1 MAAAWPSFTQWPD
14 SHGCVDRIK
23 ATERTESQTL
33 DSGGRLIA
41 KLQSCVLFLVCFGFD
56 HEEIGKSFERETEV
70 REVLL

>member
-1 MAAAWPSFTQWPD
+1 M
-14 SHGCVDRIK
+14 DRIK

-33 DSGGRLIA
+33 DSGGRRIA

-56 HEEIGKSFERETEV
+56 HEEIGKSFERETDV